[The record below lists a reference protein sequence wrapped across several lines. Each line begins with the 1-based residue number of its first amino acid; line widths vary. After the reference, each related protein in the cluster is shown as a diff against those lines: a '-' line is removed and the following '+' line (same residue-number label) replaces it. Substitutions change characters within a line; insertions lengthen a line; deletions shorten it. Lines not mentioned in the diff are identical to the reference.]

1 MDRDPM
7 AQPRRAYFTGYWLAW
22 AALAV
27 AAWFLDWWVVP
38 VLIALFAIGEGP
50 GVYYGNGRSLS
61 SKFWAALGYGKLSDR
76 KPWAYAAIV
85 YICSMC
91 LGAGLDYLGYDAEW
105 CRIMALVSVL
115 IGLGDWLWSHWT
127 RNYGRKG

>member
-76 KPWAYAAIV
+76 KPWAYAAIW
-85 YICSMC
+85 YIVFML
-91 LGAGLDYLGYDAEW
+91 LGASLAYMDYDAQW
-105 CRIMALVSVL
+105 CRIAAMIGVWL
-115 IGLGDWLWSHWT
+115 GLGDWLWSHWT